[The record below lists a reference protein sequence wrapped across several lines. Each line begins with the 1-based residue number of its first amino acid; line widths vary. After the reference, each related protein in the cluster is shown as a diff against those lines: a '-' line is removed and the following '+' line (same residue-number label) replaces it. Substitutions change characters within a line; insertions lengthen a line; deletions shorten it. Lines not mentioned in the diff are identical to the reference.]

1 LPDNIFMPSAP
12 SSALDTTD
20 KRILA
25 ALQADGRLS
34 NAALATRVHLSASA
48 CLERTRRLE
57 REGYITRYTAVL
69 NPDMLGAGMVIFV
82 QVSLSDMTEEVF
94 SAFHAGVAA
103 TPEIQACHMVSGG
116 FDYLLKVRVAD
127 MSAYRTLLGD
137 ILSRLPHVRETH
149 TYVVMQEVKESLDVV
164 GLVSTSTTRKAPSR
178 KGRRS

>member
-1 LPDNIFMPSAP
+1 MTLVTP
-12 SSALDTTD
+12 LDITD

-25 ALQADGRLS
+25 ALQTDGRIS
-34 NAALATRVHLSASA
+34 NAALAARVHLSASA

-57 REGYITRYTAVL
+57 REGIITRYTAVL
-69 NPDMLGAGMVIFV
+69 NPEKLGAGMVIFV
-82 QVSLSDMTEEVF
+82 QVSLHDMTEEVF

-127 MSAYRTLLGD
+127 MNAYRQLLGD

-149 TYVVMQEVKESLDVV
+149 TYVVMQEVKESLEVV
-164 GLVSTSTTRKAPSR
+164 GLVASATARKRVTSK
-178 KGRRS
+178 RSAR

>member
-1 LPDNIFMPSAP
+1 MQTTLSNT
-12 SSALDTTD
+12 LDTTD
-20 KRILA
+20 RRILA

-34 NAALATRVHLSASA
+34 NSALAARVHLSASA

-69 NPDMLGAGMVIFV
+69 NPNKLGAGMVIFV

-103 TPEIQACHMVSGG
+103 TQEIQACHMVSGG

-127 MSAYRTLLGD
+127 MNAYRKLLGD

-164 GLVSTSTTRKAPSR
+164 GLVGASTARKAPTRKA
-178 KGRRS
+178 RRR